1 MKAARVIGRLM
12 AYRPGLYLIN
22 GLLWMGVHGAFIIPG
37 LLVKLF
43 FDALEGRVG
52 VGLGTAALLIGAFT
66 VGRVAH
72 IYVSAAADILHRF
85 TMSALVRTNAFVAVM
100 AKPGA
105 EPLTASPAEAL
116 DYLREDA
123 EQVEDSISWTLDVM
137 GSIAF
142 TAVAVVTLLRI
153 DARVTLLAFVP
164 LVAVVAVAQA
174 AESKVTRYR
183 EAARVAS
190 ERLSGAMGD
199 AFACVQA
206 IQVAGAEAHAL
217 ARLSE
222 LGELRRKAALR
233 DGVFNQVLESVYHNT
248 VGIGTGVILLVLAG
262 RVAHNGFS
270 LGDFSL
276 FIFCLAFVSD
286 YTCFWGSFMA
296 HFDQTRVALRR
307 LSELVGDESGMILA
321 TKRPLGISLGAALR
335 RLFKRAPDG
344 IEPAAG
350 EGAKV
355 GGLGAADDSGRGS
368 TEAEPFRSL
377 SVRGLRYV
385 YEGGRGILGADFD
398 LGPGEL
404 VVITGRIGSGK
415 TTLLRALQ
423 GLLPASGQILWNGR
437 RVADPAAFFTPPRSA
452 YTPQVP
458 ALFSDSLA
466 ENLRLGL
473 NAGDDELLEA
483 LKAAAMERDLESLEH
498 GLGTRVGPRG
508 VKLSGGQ
515 AQRAAAARMFLRR
528 PELYIID
535 DMSSALDAGTEEE
548 LWRRFECRR
557 RGHGAAGKAGAAS
570 EVGAACLAVSHR
582 RATLALADRVIV
594 LAQGRIEDQGPLD
607 ELLRRSAE
615 LRRLWGGPR
624 EG

>member
-12 AYRPGLYLIN
+12 AYRPWLYLIN

-43 FDALEGRVG
+43 FDALEGRAG
-52 VGLGTAALLIGAFT
+52 VGLWTAALLIGAFT

-72 IYVSAAADILHRF
+72 IYVSAAVDILHRF
-85 TMSALVRTNAFVAVM
+85 TMSALVRTNAFDAVM

-142 TAVAVVTLLRI
+142 TAVAVITLLRI

-183 EAARVAS
+183 EAAREAS

-199 AFACVQA
+199 AFGCVQA

-222 LGELRRKAALR
+222 LGEVRRKTALR

-262 RVAHNGFS
+262 RVSQNGFS

-296 HFDQTRVALRR
+296 HFDQTRVALKR

-321 TKRPLGISLGAALR
+321 TKRPLGISLGAALG
-335 RLFKRAPDG
+335 RLFERAPEGSDQAGPEGRPEGG
-344 IEPAAG
+344 IVASSAAH
-350 EGAKV
+350 
-355 GGLGAADDSGRGS
+355 SGRGS
-368 TEAEPFRSL
+368 TGAEPFRSL

-385 YEGGRGILGADFD
+385 YEGGRGIVAADFE
-398 LGPGEL
+398 LRSGEL

-423 GLLPASGQILWNGR
+423 GLLPASGEILWNGR
-437 RVADPAAFFTPPRSA
+437 PVTDPAAFFTPPRSA

-458 ALFSDSLA
+458 ALYSDSLA

-473 NAGDDELLEA
+473 DARDDELHEA
-483 LKAAAMERDLESLEH
+483 LKAAAMERDLEALEN
-498 GLGTRVGPRG
+498 GLATKVGPRG

-535 DMSSALDAGTEEE
+535 DMSSALDAATEEE
-548 LWRRFECRR
+548 LWRRFEARR
-557 RGHGAAGKAGAAS
+557 RGHGSAVEQGAA
-570 EVGAACLAVSHR
+570 GAACLAVSHR

-594 LAQGRIEDQGPLD
+594 LADGRIEDQGPLD

-615 LRRLWGGPR
+615 LKRLWGDSR